1 MLLLRSDDNTVYLIN
16 CVDKGSF
23 LQVGFIYAE
32 AQSTDHIT
40 VSDDSNT
47 FKLSLPE
54 SLKNVTG
61 YATGVNFKF
70 NYHGN

>member
-1 MLLLRSDDNTVYLIN
+1 MMLLRSDDNTIYLIN

-23 LQVGFIYAE
+23 LEAGFVYAE
-32 AQSTDHIT
+32 AQPTDHVT

-47 FKLSLPE
+47 FVLTLPD

-70 NYHGN
+70 NYGN